1 MGNKENRIRSSKR
14 NFILA
19 LILLLLTN
27 TLMAFTLS
35 ALAKKNLREQI
46 NQRMLDVSNTAA
58 YMLNGDE
65 LEELKAED
73 KGTESYNKALD
84 ILRAFQENIEL
95 DYIYS
100 LRAGSND
107 SFTFIIDPD
116 SEDPGEFGEALVAT
130 DGMISAAKGIS
141 AVDKTAHSDEWGRF
155 YSAYSPVF
163 NSEGKVVGIVGVDF
177 DADWYDGK
185 LSNNIVISLVILMAA
200 LSVGIVLSFII
211 LSQNRKHFSA
221 MFKELDQLNDAAE
234 RINATLLQTSIKK
247 LDFLPE
253 SERALL
259 KTLANGEENKQVVH
273 DEYAEMTSNLQS
285 VYQKLDKYSKYIEN
299 NAYKDEL
306 THTFNKAAYKNAI
319 RELDERLKTEE
330 VAFSVALFDLN
341 GLESINDHYGF
352 EEGDFLMFHSAR
364 ILKNVFGKENVFR
377 VAGDEFIAIME
388 DKNHIQMGL
397 LFEQFDEELNTFNN
411 SKKSQHILGIAKG
424 SASFTPDEHENYRH
438 VFIEARK
445 AMKRDKEL
453 YYQRKNSL

>member
-1 MGNKENRIRSSKR
+1 MGNNENRIRSSKR

-19 LILLLLTN
+19 LILLMLTN

-73 KGTESYNKALD
+73 KGTESYNKALG
-84 ILRAFQENIEL
+84 ILRSFQENIEL
-95 DYIYS
+95 DYIYGI
-100 LRAGSND
+100 RQEADGSF
-107 SFTFIIDPD
+107 SFTIDPAE
-116 SEDPGEFGEALVAT
+116 EDPGEFGAPIVSTEALRN
-130 DGMISAAKGIS
+130 AANGI
-141 AVDKTAHSDEWGRF
+141 ADVDKKAYSDEWGRF

-163 NSEGKVVGIVGVDF
+163 NSEGKVAGIVGVDF

-185 LSNNIVISLVILMAA
+185 LNNNRVISLVILMMA

-211 LSQNRKHFSA
+211 LSQNRKRFSA

-259 KTLANGEENKQVVH
+259 KTLANGEENKQAVH

-285 VYQKLDKYSKYIEN
+285 VYQKLDQYSKYIEN
-299 NAYKDEL
+299 NVYRDDL
-306 THTFNKAAYKNAI
+306 TNALNKAAYKNTI
-319 RELDERLKTEE
+319 RELDEDIKNGEPK
-330 VAFSVALFDLN
+330 FSVAFFDLN
-341 GLESINDHYGF
+341 GLDHINAHFGF
-352 EEGDFLMFHSAR
+352 EAGDELMFHSAR
-364 ILKNVFGKENVFR
+364 LLKKVFGKDNIYR
-377 VAGDEFIAIME
+377 VIGDEFIAIMR
-388 DKNHIQMGL
+388 DKGTIDMDE
-397 LFEQFDEELNTFNN
+397 LFQSFDYELREFNN
-411 SKKSQHILGIAKG
+411 SKKSVHELGIAKG
-424 SASFTPDEHENYRH
+424 TCSYKPDKYDNYRH
-438 VFIEARK
+438 VFITARERMFK
-445 AMKRDKEL
+445 DKER
-453 YYQRKNSL
+453 YYRNKQK